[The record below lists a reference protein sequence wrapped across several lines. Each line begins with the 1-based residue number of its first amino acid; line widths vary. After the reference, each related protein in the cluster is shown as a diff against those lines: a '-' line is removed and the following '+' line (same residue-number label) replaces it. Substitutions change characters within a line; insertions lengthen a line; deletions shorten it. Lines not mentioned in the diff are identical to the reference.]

1 MIIPKSSAPRLIRLA
16 SMPKINIMER
26 VKNNASGIMEAIT
39 NAERKLPSSN
49 NTTRN
54 TMMQPKIRFSKTV
67 NVVLPISSLR
77 SRIGLI

>member
-67 NVVLPISSLR
+67 VVVLPISSLR